1 MKLLTVGIGIRGAKI
16 VEMFSKKGP
25 KVNKVP
31 LFKPFVILNSVEALK
46 TISLEDEKKFFIIDD
61 PTGAVAKITDLH
73 EISEGNLVILSLEDD
88 FAYRT
93 SLEVI
98 KMLKKITG
106 DYTVVAALIPKV
118 YESDVIEIK
127 EKIKNIRDVC
137 DVLFLFSGTMNIDEF
152 ILKSFSLLALAGEV
166 DLKRR
171 EAGEVVIDTSDI
183 FNSLIYEGFSVIG
196 YAERKVFKSF
206 FKNRSELKAIRT
218 RRMIEMID
226 DAIKNLSIEVE
237 INDAKSALILYA
249 SKPEEIT
256 MEGIFSAISKIEN
269 LNDHIIVRYGDYP
282 MKTNKIHLVLLFSG
296 IKKLL

>member
-1 MKLLTVGIGIRGAKI
+1 MKLLTVGIGTRGAKI
-16 VEMFSKKGP
+16 VEMFSKRGP
-25 KVNKVP
+25 KVNRVP
-31 LFKPFVILNSVEALK
+31 LFKTFVILNSVDALK
-46 TISLEDEKKFFIIDD
+46 SISLNEDEKFFVVND
-61 PTGAVAKITDLH
+61 PTGAVTKITGLH

-88 FAYRT
+88 FAYEI
-93 SLEVI
+93 SLEVV

-106 DYTVVAALIPKV
+106 DYTVVAALVPKV

-137 DVLFLFSGTMNIDEF
+137 DVLFLFSGTLGIDDF

-166 DLKRR
+166 DLRKR

-196 YAERKVFKSF
+196 YAERKVFRGL
-206 FKNRSELKAIRT
+206 FKDKSELKAIRT
-218 RRMIEMID
+218 RRMIELID
-226 DAIKNLSIEVE
+226 SATKNLSVE
-237 INDAKSALILYA
+237 AEIKDAKSALILYA
-249 SKPEEIT
+249 SRPEEIT
-256 MEGIFSAISKIEN
+256 MEGIFSAISKIES

-296 IKKLL
+296 IRKLL